1 MKILV
6 AEDDENSRH
15 LLEVVLTSAGYEVV
29 SFDNG
34 LKALTYL
41 HSKPIDLIISDILM
55 PEMDGYG
62 LCREVKQSQYLQKI
76 PFIFYTAT
84 YTSAQDEHLAMSLGA
99 TKFLVKPMIM
109 EDLLPI
115 ISNIIHAEPK
125 AIRHASKGKSHF
137 GPLRLDKQH
146 ADVMRIKL
154 DKKLVELNEEK
165 QKLIASEARFRD
177 FAEASADWF
186 WESDDQLKIQALAGS
201 PAGLG
206 FYNLVDLAQ
215 TCHSHSPNQML
226 KTLQSHQHFADY
238 VVHFIDESGKLVYLR
253 VSGKPIFDVDAV
265 FIGYRGVGRDVSEM
279 VALNRRVEFLASHD
293 ELTGLPNRN
302 LFKQRLNHAVAKASR
317 TNSQV
322 LLLFFDLDH
331 FKLVNDTLGHEA
343 GDLLLIMATKRI
355 AECIRASDSLCRL
368 GGDEFVMIMEEAS
381 PQDGHR
387 LVRDIIAKFTTPFE
401 LYQQRVYCTMSV
413 GVSVYPD
420 DTTDPQSL
428 LVFADLAMYRA
439 KQNGRNGFE
448 FYTTNLNF
456 IAHQWLD
463 MENGIRHA
471 LKENQLFL
479 EYQPQVENTTHQLM
493 GLEALLRWQHPERG
507 LIPPLE
513 FIKIAEQSSLINQIG
528 DWVLEA
534 VCQQMRAWLDQG
546 YQVPRVSINI
556 SARHLRSENLIY
568 ALKTVPAKYQ
578 ISPEML
584 CIEITEHALL
594 EDVDVVKKNM
604 RFIKEA
610 GFSISLD
617 DFGTGYSSLMYLKRW
632 SVDEVKIDRTFIE
645 GLQNSEED
653 CVIVKAIVALANAL
667 SLNIIGEGV
676 ENQFQADIVK
686 ASGCKVVQ
694 GFFYSIPLPAIE
706 METWLKK

>member
-238 VVHFIDESGKLVYLR
+238 VVHFIDESGK
-253 VSGKPIFDVDAV
+253 A
-265 FIGYRGVGRDVSEM
+265 
-279 VALNRRVEFLASHD
+279 
-293 ELTGLPNRN
+293 GL
-302 LFKQRLNHAVAKASR
+302 FTSVWQ
-317 TNSQV
+317 TN
-322 LLLFFDLDH
+322 
-331 FKLVNDTLGHEA
+331 
-343 GDLLLIMATKRI
+343 I
-355 AECIRASDSLCRL
+355 
-368 GGDEFVMIMEEAS
+368 
-381 PQDGHR
+381 
-387 LVRDIIAKFTTPFE
+387 
-401 LYQQRVYCTMSV
+401 
-413 GVSVYPD
+413 
-420 DTTDPQSL
+420 
-428 LVFADLAMYRA
+428 
-439 KQNGRNGFE
+439 
-448 FYTTNLNF
+448 
-456 IAHQWLD
+456 
-463 MENGIRHA
+463 
-471 LKENQLFL
+471 
-479 EYQPQVENTTHQLM
+479 
-493 GLEALLRWQHPERG
+493 
-507 LIPPLE
+507 
-513 FIKIAEQSSLINQIG
+513 
-528 DWVLEA
+528 
-534 VCQQMRAWLDQG
+534 
-546 YQVPRVSINI
+546 
-556 SARHLRSENLIY
+556 
-568 ALKTVPAKYQ
+568 
-578 ISPEML
+578 
-584 CIEITEHALL
+584 
-594 EDVDVVKKNM
+594 
-604 RFIKEA
+604 
-610 GFSISLD
+610 
-617 DFGTGYSSLMYLKRW
+617 
-632 SVDEVKIDRTFIE
+632 
-645 GLQNSEED
+645 
-653 CVIVKAIVALANAL
+653 
-667 SLNIIGEGV
+667 
-676 ENQFQADIVK
+676 
-686 ASGCKVVQ
+686 
-694 GFFYSIPLPAIE
+694 
-706 METWLKK
+706 